1 MAVQRGARGSV
12 LLLIVLVWGGAESR
26 AQTQPSTSSAASNPE
41 TRFCANESADRSLD
55 ARGLAL
61 VYCTTHPG
69 VTVPLR
75 GAHASAYP
83 VFFGAVPAAW
93 AGAGLSQSQY
103 AVAAA
108 YRLTLTQGLTYGLV
122 LGAKHAVGRPRPYV
136 HRPLEARAER
146 HDPPAPGDAHLSFPS
161 GHAGVSAAL
170 VTSWSL
176 SHPQW
181 YVIGPGALWATGV
194 ALSRV
199 YLGVH
204 YPSDILAGVVLGVG
218 VALLV
223 HQLRRSVTPSPL
235 RAPSGAQRLRA
246 PPLVLRVRF

>member
-1 MAVQRGARGSV
+1 MAVQRGVRGSV

-26 AQTQPSTSSAASNPE
+26 AQAQSSAPSAASNPE
-41 TRFCANESADRSLD
+41 TRFCANEHVNRSFD

-61 VYCTTHPG
+61 VYCTPHPG

-75 GAHASAYP
+75 GAHATARP

-93 AGAGLSQSQY
+93 IGAGLSQSQS

-108 YRLTLTQGLTYGLV
+108 YRLTLAQGLTYGLV
-122 LGAKHAVGRPRPYV
+122 LGAKHAVDRPRPYV
-136 HRPLEARAER
+136 HRPLEARAGR
-146 HDPPAPGDAHLSFPS
+146 HDPLVFDDAHLSFPS
-161 GHAGVSAAL
+161 GHASLSTAL

-181 YVIGPGALWATGV
+181 YVIAPGALWATGV

-204 YPSDILAGVVLGVG
+204 YPSDILAGAVLGVG